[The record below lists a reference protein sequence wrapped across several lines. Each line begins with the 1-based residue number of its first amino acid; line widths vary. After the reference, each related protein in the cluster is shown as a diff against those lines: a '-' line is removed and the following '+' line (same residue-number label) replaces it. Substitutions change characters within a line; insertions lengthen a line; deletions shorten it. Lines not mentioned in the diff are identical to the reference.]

1 MYLTANHIFA
11 IDILS
16 NAKNENYLIFTLF
29 FLHLIDKFEFLGY
42 SMFTLN

>member
-1 MYLTANHIFA
+1 MALTANHISA

-16 NAKNENYLIFTLF
+16 NAKNGNYLIYTLF
-29 FLHLIDKFEFLGY
+29 FLHLIDKFAFLGY